1 MDANTSNSTSL
12 TTNFNVTPYYDDYDP
27 SSGYYRILFKPGY
40 AVQARELTQMQT
52 ALQEQIA
59 RFGRNIFK
67 DGTIVIPGQ
76 FTLETNEGRPAG
88 RGVSYVKVNDYD
100 ASNNAVSM
108 DQWTT
113 YINQGKA
120 NGNTR
125 LEVVG
130 ATSNITAKVIQ
141 VLDGTQSSQN
151 TKTLYVAYTSSSSAN
166 ASIKA
171 FQGGETLT
179 ANINGTLKTLVV
191 ANTAT
196 ATGKGSRFSISSG
209 VLFAKNHFVAFP
221 DQAVIISR
229 YDANPTARV
238 GFYITEDIVNA
249 SQDSTLLD
257 PAQEASNYSAPGADR
272 LALNPTLDVVP
283 IDATPSVQDFVS
295 LFTIENG
302 IVKSYNANTQYSYI
316 NDAMARRTS
325 DNSGDYI
332 VNGIDVQLKEHDD
345 TGSNYGRYPNGNNKL
360 LYVGVSPGTA
370 YVSGYQVG
378 MPATMDLATEK
389 GLTTSNVT
397 SQLAAANM
405 GQYVTVNEFVG
416 GWELNKGNV
425 INLYD
430 TAQKRISG
438 KGWSTAAQTGTQI
451 GTAIILSVQYIS
463 GTPGY
468 DAKYNVYLADIKMTG
483 AYVFSQ
489 VKSLYAAAVGG
500 YNSAIGADT
509 VLDPVTG
516 LAVLQNQP
524 QSTLL
529 YFTGSNY
536 TDTIRDANDPLVS
549 HTTFEFNAS
558 QGVSSAVQVSTNGV
572 FTISISAGTEQL
584 PYGTTTLQGTG
595 TNGIYATFNKTSG
608 GATSMAVGLSGVTS
622 TATSNNTL
630 NGTGTRFT
638 RLNVGDKIQ
647 LSGNT
652 FVYQVVSIA
661 SDTQLTVDQRL
672 PVSNTGNT
680 LTKIY
685 EAGDQ
690 INLFGIGSAA
700 GAQRTIATTSTSL
713 QFNLQET
720 FPSIFYATVT
730 YPVARTTALEIKKTL
745 KAGRYV
751 KIDCSTG
758 GVAGPFDLGFS
769 DVYKIKTIR
778 KGTGGSYPT
787 SNTGG
792 LDVTTSFIL
801 DNGQKDTHYDHAT
814 IKPKVLLAST
824 DRLLVEL
831 DYFLPDFTSGAGYFS
846 VDSYPVEDDDT
857 LFNPA
862 NNIRTENIPVFK
874 SPITGQSYDLRN
886 QFDFRP
892 VKTNTSGDTT
902 NPASASVNPAASST
916 LNYPASGMKFPVP
929 SSVIEYDYYYYLGR
943 IDIVAVDKDN
953 RFQIIKGQP
962 SANPQSPIVPPG
974 VMALSQLTISPYPS
988 LSAAYATKLGRQDL
1002 ASTAK
1007 SIATYRYTMR
1017 DIGSLKQR
1025 IVNLEYYTSLSLLE
1039 KAATG
1044 TVIQNDTGID
1054 RFKNGIFTDAFRDN
1068 SNAADY
1074 DPEFRIVYDTK
1085 EKTIR
1090 PVYKMESIVY
1100 NFLSGTNV
1108 KFQNPVITVDYT
1120 EILHHAQSYVTM
1132 DINVERQSWLFL
1144 GQVNLFPSQDIWVD
1158 TTIMPDEMLTKQ
1170 SIYVVNYG
1178 TQGTSNE
1185 AITAYGTTA
1194 YYDLNTGNATYG
1206 IYQANGY
1213 FNQNTTGGVV
1223 DVLNTTNWNAWNT
1236 HIVGYKVYTG
1246 SVGSDGNP
1254 FSTTYSTYDAARNYA
1269 NSINPVG
1276 GAGVTIETV
1285 YNTVRTGTQYWE
1297 ADSADVVQTDYKVID
1312 VQNYSYIRP
1321 QTITV
1326 QCTGMKPYTR
1336 MWPYFDS
1343 VAMANSARPLTAN
1356 QFSWIIQ
1363 NGQYGLA
1370 ANTLNDIRT
1379 GTSTNAAA
1387 GIVALPSS
1395 LGPWANYGDQLVTD
1409 ANGMLKFQMQITS
1422 GQFRVGQRNCLVID
1436 SRNYI
1441 DLSSA
1446 TTAADIPVDVS
1457 TGGAAVF
1464 TASGQAITKQRSIL
1478 TTKTV
1483 AYHTEA
1489 VSQNYNSAGFEYIAA
1504 PPPPAPASHS
1514 CTAYSFLASAPN
1526 GEEGIFLTSVDLFV
1540 SRIGREGFWCE
1551 IREMDSGQQ
1560 ITRNTVPYSEVFFNN
1575 PASVPLSPN
1584 GKDTPCNVKFDIP
1597 IFLYNNT
1604 QYAFVIHPINANPDL
1619 YVWCSRLGEMDIN
1632 GLGTLHDR
1640 RGTGTFYQ
1648 TNNNTNWDIIEG
1660 VDLTCNFYRAEFNK
1674 NQASATL
1681 GNRPI
1686 EKLYVFNNTINF
1698 SNNRGDIFISGDHIA
1713 MPALNSGASIAVSDF
1728 VVGDRSF
1735 VNSAAVNVAT
1745 GVSGVVAAGNTGYY
1759 VGETIRIYSS
1769 NGTFK
1774 GQATNSGITNG
1785 QGTLDYYIDGA
1796 TSLVQLTG
1804 SGGGFVVGDA
1814 IICSTD
1820 WSQYGYIQNIWGIS
1834 NWRYSAFHFEPSAL
1848 NFQLTNMTYQ
1858 LRPVSTTGAV
1868 GGYIDIDPSTTQ
1880 YFNKEQAVLSRTN
1893 EINILSG
1900 ANSQTIL
1907 VNMKTSSNS
1916 VSPLLDLTKTQTIIL
1931 DNIINNDTTD
1941 ETLPTHGALINKYI
1955 SKTVTLAEGQ
1965 DAEDMHVILSA
1976 YRPPGTDVRVWIKI
1990 KNVQDPTPFE
2000 QIHWVELYKDG
2011 NGDQIYSSLDDRDNF
2026 KEYTYLVPDASVD
2039 RLTLANTNVTGGVN
2053 VGFTLNGL
2061 TSGFS
2066 AMVENIESSTIY
2078 VMSDTGYYAGETA
2091 NVVNSTGIVVGN
2103 TQVYATGRTVALN
2116 SDYGGAANVISYTT
2130 DAGVTYSTY
2139 KYFAIKVGLLND
2151 GKNSAVVPRVGDLR
2165 AIALQK

>member
-88 RGVSYVKVNDYD
+88 RGISYVKVNDYD
-100 ASNNAVSM
+100 ASNNSVSM
-108 DQWTT
+108 NQWNT

-141 VLDGTQSSQN
+141 VLDGTQASTN
-151 TKTLYVAYTSSSSAN
+151 TKTIYVAYTSSSSAN
-166 ASIKA
+166 ASIKS
-171 FQGGETLT
+171 FQVGETLT

-191 ANTAT
+191 ANTAN

-221 DQAVIISR
+221 DQSIIINR

-238 GFYITEDIVNA
+238 GFYITEDIVTA

-283 IDATPSVQDFVS
+283 IDASPSVQDFVS

-316 NDAMARRTS
+316 NDAMARRTF
-325 DNSGDYI
+325 DNSGDYV
-332 VNGIDVQLKEHDD
+332 VNGLDVQLKEHDD

-360 LYVGVSPGTA
+360 LYVGVSPGSA

-378 MPATMDLATEK
+378 MPATMDLSTEK

-416 GWELNKGNV
+416 GWELNKGNS
-425 INLYD
+425 IGLYD
-430 TAQKRISG
+430 TAQKRITG
-438 KGWSTAAQTGTQI
+438 KGWSTAAQTGSQI
-451 GTAIILSVQYIS
+451 GSAIILSVQYVS

-483 AYVFSQ
+483 SNTFDMVR
-489 VKSLYAAAVGG
+489 SLYAAAVGG
-500 YNSAIGADT
+500 YNSAIGADA
-509 VLDPVTG
+509 VLDPVKG
-516 LAVLQNQP
+516 LAVLQNVP

-536 TDTIRDANDPLVS
+536 TDTIRDSNDILS
-549 HTTFEFNAS
+549 THTMFEFNDT
-558 QGVSSAVQVSTNGV
+558 QGVSSGVQVSTNGI
-572 FTISISAGTEQL
+572 FTISISAGIEEF
-584 PYGTTTLQGTG
+584 PYGTTTLQGISTS
-595 TNGIYATFNKTSG
+595 GIYATFNKTSG

-622 TATSNNTL
+622 TSSSNVIL
-630 NGTGTRFT
+630 NGTGTHFT

-652 FVYQVVSIA
+652 FVYQIKSIVN
-661 SDTQLTVDQRL
+661 DTQLVVDQSL
-672 PVSNTGNT
+672 PSSNNGNT

-690 INLFGIGSAA
+690 INLFGLGSSA
-700 GAQRTIATTSTSL
+700 GVQRTITTTSTSL
-713 QFNLQET
+713 RFNLQET

-745 KAGRYV
+745 RAGRYV
-751 KIDCSTG
+751 KINPSSAGLTG
-758 GVAGPFDLGFS
+758 PYDLGFS
-769 DVYKIKTIR
+769 DVYKIKSIR
-778 KGTGGSYPT
+778 KGSGSYPT
-787 SNTGG
+787 SNTSGI
-792 LDVTTSFIL
+792 DVTTSFIL
-801 DNGQKDTHYDHAT
+801 DNGQRDTHYDHAT
-814 IKPKVLLAST
+814 IKPKVLLT
-824 DRLLVEL
+824 TNDRLLVEL
-831 DYFLPDFTSGAGYFS
+831 DYFAPDFTSGAGYFS
-846 VDSYPVEDDDT
+846 IDSYPIQDNDT

-874 SPITGQSYDLRN
+874 STITGQSYDLRN
-886 QFDFRP
+886 QLDFRP
-892 VKTNTSGDTT
+892 VKTNTSTDTT
-902 NPASASVNPAASST
+902 NPASASVNPSSSSSLT
-916 LNYPASGMKFPVP
+916 YPAAGMKLPVP
-929 SSVIEYDYYYYLGR
+929 SSVIEYDFYYYLGR
-943 IDIVAVDKDN
+943 TDIVAVDKDN
-953 RFQIIKGQP
+953 RFQVLKGQP
-962 SANPQSPIVPPG
+962 SSNPQTPVVPPG
-974 VMALSQLTISPYPS
+974 IMALSQLNITPYPS
-988 LSAAYATKLGRQDL
+988 LSPAYATKLGRQEL

-1007 SIATYRYTMR
+1007 SIAVYRYTMR

-1039 KAATG
+1039 KAASG
-1044 TVIQNDTGID
+1044 AVIQNEAGND
-1054 RFKNGIFTDAFRDN
+1054 RFKNGIFTDSFRDN

-1074 DPEFRIVYDTK
+1074 DPEFRIVFDTK
-1085 EKTIR
+1085 ERSIR

-1100 NFLSGTNV
+1100 NYLSGTNV
-1108 KFQNPVITVDYT
+1108 KYQNPVITVDYT

-1144 GQVNLFPSQDIWVD
+1144 GQVNLYPSQDIWVD
-1158 TTIMPDEMLTKQ
+1158 TTIMPDEMLSRQ

-1178 TQGTSNE
+1178 TQGASNE
-1185 AITAYGTTA
+1185 AITAYGPTA
-1194 YYDLNTGNATYG
+1194 HYDLNSGNSNYG

-1223 DVLNTTNWNAWNT
+1223 DVLNTTNWDAWNT
-1236 HIVGYKVYTG
+1236 HVVGYKVYTG
-1246 SVGSDGNP
+1246 SVSSDGNP
-1254 FSTTYSTYDAARNYA
+1254 YSTTFTTYDAARSYA
-1269 NSINPVG
+1269 QSINPIG

-1343 VAMANSARPLTAN
+1343 VAMANSARPLTSD

-1370 ANTLNDIRT
+1370 GNTLNDIRT

-1387 GIVALPSS
+1387 GIVPLPSS
-1395 LGPWANYGDQLVTD
+1395 LGPWANYGDTLITD
-1409 ANGMLKFQMQITS
+1409 SNGMLKFQMQITK

-1446 TTAADIPVDVS
+1446 ASAADVPVDVS
-1457 TGGAAVF
+1457 TGGGAVF

-1483 AYHTEA
+1483 SYHTEA

-1514 CTAYSFLASAPN
+1514 CTAYSFLSSAPN
-1526 GEEGIFLTSVDLFV
+1526 GEEGIFLTSVDIFV

-1575 PASVPLSPN
+1575 PASVPISPN
-1584 GKDTPCNVKFDIP
+1584 GKGTPCNVKFDIP

-1604 QYAFVIHPINANPDL
+1604 QYAFIIHPINANPDL

-1660 VDLTCNFYRAEFNK
+1660 VDLTCKFYRAEFNK
-1674 NQASATL
+1674 NQASATI

-1686 EKLYVFNNTINF
+1686 EKLYVYNNTINF
-1698 SNNRGDIFISGDHIA
+1698 ANSRGHIFISGDHIA
-1713 MPALNSGASIAVSDF
+1713 LPALNSGASVAVTDF

-1735 VNSAAVNVAT
+1735 QNSAAVNVAT
-1745 GVSGVVAAGNTGYY
+1745 GVAGVIAAANTGYY
-1759 VGETIRIYSS
+1759 IGEIIRIYSS

-1785 QGTLDYYIDGA
+1785 QGTLDYYIDGP
-1796 TSLVQLTG
+1796 TSLVQFTG
-1804 SGGGFVVGDA
+1804 SGGGFVVGDY
-1814 IICSTD
+1814 IIDSTD
-1820 WSQYGYIQNIWGIS
+1820 WSQYGYLTTIWSIG

-1848 NFQLTNMTYQ
+1848 NFQLTNMTYEMTS
-1858 LRPVSTTGAV
+1858 VDTTGTNAIV
-1868 GGYIDIDPSTTQ
+1868 TKIDPSTTQ
-1880 YFNKEQAVLSRTN
+1880 YFNKERAVLSRTN
-1893 EINILSG
+1893 EINVLG
-1900 ANSQTIL
+1900 GTNSQTIS

-1916 VSPLLDLTKTQTIIL
+1916 VSPLLDLTKTQTIII

-1965 DAEDMHVILSA
+1965 DAEDIRVILSA
-1976 YRPPGTDVRVWIKI
+1976 YRPPGTDVKVWIKV
-1990 KNVQDPTPFE
+1990 KCVQDPTPFE

-2011 NGDQIYSSLDDRDNF
+2011 TGDQTYSSLDDRNNF
-2026 KEYTYLVPDASVD
+2026 KEYTYLVPTSSVD
-2039 RLTLANTNVTGGVN
+2039 RVTIANTKGFSTGVN

-2066 AMVENIESSTIY
+2066 AMVENIEGGTIY
-2078 VMSDTGYYAGETA
+2078 VMSDSGYYAGETA
-2091 NVVNSTGIVVGN
+2091 NVVNTTGSVVGN
-2103 TQVYATGRTVALN
+2103 TQIYATGRTVALN
-2116 SDYGGAANVISYTT
+2116 GDYGGAANVITYTT

-2139 KYFAIKVGLLND
+2139 KYFSIKVGLLND
-2151 GKNSAVVPRVGDLR
+2151 GVNSAVVPRVGDLR
-2165 AIALQK
+2165 AIALQM

>member
-1 MDANTSNSTSL
+1 MANTANSTAL
-12 TTNFNVTPYYDDYDP
+12 TTNFDVTPYYDDYDP
-27 SSGYYRILFKPGY
+27 SRGYYRILFKPGY

-52 ALQEQIA
+52 TLQDQIA

-88 RGVSYVKVNDYD
+88 RGVSYVKVNDFD
-100 ASNNAVSM
+100 ASNNTVSM
-108 DQWTT
+108 DQWNTF
-113 YINQGKA
+113 INRGKTS
-120 NGNTR
+120 GNSR

-130 ATSNITAKVIQ
+130 ATSNITAKVVQ
-141 VLDGTQSSQN
+141 VLDGVQSSQN

-166 ASIKA
+166 ASIKSFIA
-171 FQGGETLT
+171 GETLR
-179 ANINGTLKTLVV
+179 ANVNNTVYSLVV
-191 ANTAT
+191 ANTAN

-221 DQAVIISR
+221 DQSIIINR
-229 YDANPTARV
+229 YNANPTARV
-238 GFYITEDIVNA
+238 GFYITEDIVTA
-249 SQDSTLLD
+249 SSDSTLLD

-272 LALNPTLDVVP
+272 LQLNPTLDVVP

-302 IVKSYNANTQYSYI
+302 IVRSYNANTQYSYI

-332 VNGIDVQLKEHDD
+332 VNGLDVQLKEHDN

-360 LYVGVSPGTA
+360 LNVAVSPGKA
-370 YVSGYQVG
+370 YVSGYEVG
-378 MPATMDLATEK
+378 MPATIDLATEK
-389 GLTTSNVT
+389 GLTTANVST
-397 SQLAAANM
+397 QWNAANM
-405 GQYVTVNEFVG
+405 GQFVTVNEFVG
-416 GWELNKGNV
+416 GWELNKGNT
-425 INLYD
+425 IDLYN
-430 TAQKRISG
+430 TAQKRITG
-438 KGWSTAAQTGTQI
+438 KRWSTAAQTGTRI
-451 GTAIILSVQYIS
+451 GSAIILSTQYIS
-463 GTPGY
+463 GTPGF

-483 AYVFSQ
+483 SYVFGQ

-509 VLDPVTG
+509 VLDLNG
-516 LAVLQNQP
+516 NAVLQNQP

-529 YFTGSNY
+529 YFTGSNF
-536 TDTIRDANDPLVS
+536 TNTIRDSNDIL
-549 HTTFEFNAS
+549 TTGTSFEFNDT
-558 QGVSSAVQVSTNGV
+558 QGVTSPVQVSTNGI
-572 FTISISAGTEQL
+572 FTISISPGIEQF
-584 PYGTTTLQGTG
+584 PFGTTTLQGIG
-595 TNGIYATFNKTSG
+595 TSGISVTFNKTSG
-608 GATSMAVGLSGVTS
+608 GSGSMAVGIGGVTS
-622 TATSNNTL
+622 TSSANNIL
-630 NGTGTRFT
+630 NGTGTHFT
-638 RLNVGDKIQ
+638 YLNPGDKIQ

-652 FVYQVVSIA
+652 FVYQVKSIV
-661 SDTQLTVDQRL
+661 SDTQIVVDQDL
-672 PVSNTGNT
+672 PSSNNGNT

-690 INLFGIGSAA
+690 INLLGIGASS
-700 GAQRTIATTSTSL
+700 GSQRSIATTSTSL
-713 QFNLQET
+713 QFNLKET

-745 KAGRYV
+745 KAIRYV
-751 KIDCSTG
+751 KIDCSTA
-758 GVAGPFDLGFS
+758 GVSGPYDLGFS
-769 DVYKIKTIR
+769 DIYRIKSIR
-778 KGTGGSYPT
+778 KATSTYPT
-787 SNTGG
+787 SNTSGT
-792 LDVTTSFIL
+792 DVTTSFVL
-801 DNGQKDTHYDHAT
+801 DNGQRDTHYDHGT
-814 IKPKVLLAST
+814 IKPKVSLT
-824 DRLLVEL
+824 TDDRLLVEL
-831 DYFLPDFTSGAGYFS
+831 DYFYPDFTTGAGYFS
-846 VDSYPVEDDDT
+846 IDSYPIQDNDA
-857 LFNPA
+857 LFVA
-862 NNIRTENIPVFK
+862 GTNIRTENVPVFK
-874 SPITGQSYDLRN
+874 SNITGQSYDLRN
-886 QFDFRP
+886 QLDFRP
-892 VKTNTSGDTT
+892 VKDKTATDATT
-902 NPASASVNPAASST
+902 PGTASVNPSST
-916 LNYPASGMKFPVP
+916 ASLTYPAAGMKFPVP

-953 RFQIIKGQP
+953 RLQIIKGQP
-962 SANPQSPIVPPG
+962 SANPQIPVVPPG

-988 LSAAYATKLGRQDL
+988 LSAAYATKLGRPEL

-1007 SIATYRYTMR
+1007 AVATYRYTMR
-1017 DIGSLKQR
+1017 DIGTLKQR

-1039 KAATG
+1039 KAASG
-1044 TVIQNDTGID
+1044 AVIQNEAGND
-1054 RFKNGIFTDAFRDN
+1054 RFKNGIFTDSFRDN
-1068 SNAADY
+1068 SNSADY
-1074 DPEFRIVYDTK
+1074 DPEFRIVFDPK
-1085 EKTIR
+1085 ERSIR

-1100 NFLSGTNV
+1100 NYLTGTNV
-1108 KFQNPVITVDYT
+1108 KYNNPVITVDYT
-1120 EILHHAQSYVTM
+1120 EVLHHAHSYVTM
-1132 DINVERQSWLFL
+1132 DLNVERQSWLFL
-1144 GQVNLFPSQDIWVD
+1144 GAVNLYPSQDIWID
-1158 TTIMPDEMLTKQ
+1158 TTILPDEQLTKQ

-1194 YYDLNTGNATYG
+1194 HYDLNSGDAMYG
-1206 IYQANGY
+1206 LYQANGR

-1223 DVLNTTNWNAWNT
+1223 DVLNTTQWNAWET
-1236 HIVGYKVYTG
+1236 HVVGYKVYTG
-1246 SVGSDGNP
+1246 SVTSDGNP
-1254 FSTTYSTYDAARNYA
+1254 FSVTYSTYDAARSYA
-1269 NSINPVG
+1269 QSINPVG

-1285 YNTVRTGTQYWE
+1285 YNTSRTGTQYWE
-1297 ADSADVVQTDYKVID
+1297 ADSVDVVQTDYKVID

-1321 QTITV
+1321 QTIAV
-1326 QCTGMKPYTR
+1326 YCTGMKPYTQ

-1343 VAMANSARPLTAN
+1343 VAMANNSRPLTAD
-1356 QFSWIIQ
+1356 QFSWII
-1363 NGQYGLA
+1363 NNKQYGLA
-1370 ANTLNDIRT
+1370 ETTMRNLQL

-1395 LGPWANYGDQLVTD
+1395 LGPWANYGSTLITN
-1409 ANGMLKFQMQITS
+1409 ANGELKFQMQITS

-1478 TTKTV
+1478 STKTV

-1514 CTAYSFLASAPN
+1514 CSAYSFLAQAPN

-1575 PASVPLSPN
+1575 PANVPISTN
-1584 GKDTPCNVKFDIP
+1584 GRNNPCNVKFDIP

-1604 QYAFVIHPINANPDL
+1604 QYAFIIHPINANPDV

-1660 VDLTCNFYRAEFNK
+1660 VDLTCNIYRAEFNK
-1674 NQASATL
+1674 NLASATL

-1686 EKLYVFNNTINF
+1686 EKLYVRNGTIDF
-1698 SNNRGDIFISGDHIA
+1698 SNNRGEIFISGDHIT
-1713 MPALNSGASIAVSDF
+1713 MPALNSGASVAVTDF
-1728 VVGDRSF
+1728 IVGDRSF
-1735 VNSAAVNVAT
+1735 QNSAAVNVAT
-1745 GVSGVVAAGNTGYY
+1745 GVSGVIAAGNTGYY
-1759 VGETIRIYSS
+1759 VGEVIRIYSA
-1769 NGTFK
+1769 NGRYK
-1774 GQATNSGITNG
+1774 GEATNLDITNG
-1785 QGTLDYYIDGA
+1785 QGTLEYYINGD
-1796 TSLVQLTG
+1796 TSLVHLSG

-1820 WSQYGYIQNIWGIS
+1820 WSQYGYLENIWALS
-1834 NWRYSAFHFEPSAL
+1834 NWKYSAFHFEPSAL
-1848 NFQLTNMTYQ
+1848 NFQLTDMTYQ

-1868 GGYIDIDPSTTQ
+1868 GTYVKVDPSTTQ
-1880 YFNKEQAVLSRTN
+1880 YFNSEQAVLSRTN
-1893 EINILSG
+1893 EINQLAG
-1900 ANSQTIL
+1900 ANSQTVL
-1907 VNMKTSSNS
+1907 VSMKTSSNS

-1931 DNIINNDTTD
+1931 DNIINDDTTD
-1941 ETLPTHGALINKYI
+1941 ETMPTHGALINKYI
-1955 SKTVTLAEGQ
+1955 TKTVTLAEGQ
-1965 DAEDMHVILSA
+1965 DAEDMRVILSA
-1976 YRPPGTDVRVWIKI
+1976 YRPPGTDVKVWIKI

-2011 NGDQIYSSLDDRDNF
+2011 NGDRDYSSLNDRNNF
-2026 KEYTYLVPDASVD
+2026 KEFTYLVPTGSVD
-2039 RLTLANTNVTGGVN
+2039 RVTLANTTAAFVN
-2053 VGFTLNGL
+2053 IGFTLNGL

-2066 AMVENIESSTIY
+2066 ASVENIENQTIY
-2078 VMSDTGYYAGETA
+2078 VMSDTGFYAGETA
-2091 NVVNSTGIVVGN
+2091 NVVNSTGVVIGN
-2103 TQVYATGRTVALN
+2103 TQVYATGRTIALN
-2116 SDYGGAANVISYTT
+2116 GDYAGAANVITYTT
-2130 DAGVTYSTY
+2130 DTGVTYSSY
-2139 KYFAIKVGLLND
+2139 KYFSIKVGLLND
-2151 GKNSAVVPRVGDLR
+2151 GKNSAIVPRVGDLR

>member
-27 SSGYYRILFKPGY
+27 SAGYYRILFKPGY
-40 AVQARELTQMQT
+40 AVQARELTQIQT

-88 RGVSYVKVNDYD
+88 RGISYVKVNDFD
-100 ASNNAVSM
+100 ASNNSVSM
-108 DQWTT
+108 DQWNTF
-113 YINQGKA
+113 INQGKA

-130 ATSNITAKVIQ
+130 LTSNITAKVIQ
-141 VLDGTQSSQN
+141 VLDGVQSTSN
-151 TKTLYVAYTSSSSAN
+151 TKTLYIAYTSSSSAN

-171 FQGGETLT
+171 FQGGETLR
-179 ANINGTLKTLVV
+179 ANVNNTVYTLVV
-191 ANTAT
+191 ANTAN

-257 PAQEASNYSAPGADR
+257 PALEASNYSAPGADR
-272 LALNPTLDVVP
+272 LMLNPTLDVVP

-316 NDAMARRTS
+316 NDAMARRTF
-325 DNSGDYI
+325 DNSGNYV
-332 VNGIDVQLKEHDD
+332 VNGLDVQLKEHDN
-345 TGSNYGRYPNGNNKL
+345 TGSNYGRYPTGNNKL
-360 LYVGVSPGTA
+360 LYVGVSPGKA
-370 YVSGYQVG
+370 YVGGYEVG

-397 SQLAAANM
+397 SQSATVNM
-405 GQYVTVNEFVG
+405 GQFVTVNEFVG

-425 INLYD
+425 VNLYD
-430 TAQKRISG
+430 TAQRRITN

-451 GTAIILSVQYIS
+451 GTAIILSVQYLS

-468 DAKYNVYLADIKMTG
+468 DAKYNVYLADVKMTG
-483 AYVFSQ
+483 SYVFGQ
-489 VKSLYAAAVGG
+489 VKSLYAAATGG

-509 VLDPVTG
+509 VLDINSR
-516 LAVLQNQP
+516 AVLQQIPN
-524 QSTLL
+524 STLL

-536 TDTIRDANDPLVS
+536 TDTIRDSNNPLVS
-549 HTTFEFNAS
+549 HTTFEFNDT
-558 QGVSSAVQVSTNGV
+558 QGVSSAVQVSTNGI
-572 FTISISAGTEQL
+572 FNLSISSGIEQL
-584 PYGTTTLQGTG
+584 PYGTTTLQGYSTS
-595 TNGIYATFNKTSG
+595 GIFATFNKTSNG
-608 GATSMAVGLSGVTS
+608 SSSMAVGLSGVTS
-622 TATSNNTL
+622 TATSSNTL
-630 NGTGTRFT
+630 NGTGTHFL
-638 RLNVGDKIQ
+638 RLNPGDKIQ

-661 SDTQLTVDQRL
+661 SDTQLTVDQTL

-680 LTKIY
+680 LYKVY

-690 INLFGIGSAA
+690 INMFGLGAAA
-700 GAQRTIATTSTSL
+700 GAQRTISTTSTSL
-713 QFNLQET
+713 QFNLKET
-720 FPSIFYATVT
+720 FPTIFYATVT
-730 YPVARTTALEIKKTL
+730 YPVERTTALEIKKTL
-745 KAGRYV
+745 RAGRYV
-751 KIDCSTG
+751 KINCATA
-758 GVAGPFDLGFS
+758 GVAGPYDLGFS
-769 DVYKIKTIR
+769 DVYKIKSIR

-801 DNGQKDTHYDHAT
+801 DNGQRDTHYDHGT
-814 IKPKVLLAST
+814 ITPRILLAST

-831 DYFLPDFTSGAGYFS
+831 DYFEPDFTNRGGFFS

-862 NNIRTENIPVFK
+862 NNIRTENIPLFK
-874 SPITGQSYDLRN
+874 STITGQSYNLRN

-902 NPASASVNPAASST
+902 NPATASVNPSASST
-916 LNYPASGMKFPVP
+916 LNYPAAGMKFPVP
-929 SSVIEYDYYYYLGR
+929 SSRVEYDYYFYLGR

-953 RFQIIKGQP
+953 RFQVIKGQP
-962 SANPQSPIVPPG
+962 SSNPQTPIVPPG

-1017 DIGSLKQR
+1017 DIGTLKQR

-1044 TVIQNDTGID
+1044 TVIQNEAGND
-1054 RFKNGIFTDAFRDN
+1054 RFKNGIFTDSFRDN

-1074 DPEFRIVYDTK
+1074 DPEFRIVYDSK
-1085 EKTIR
+1085 ERSIR

-1108 KFQNPVITVDYT
+1108 KYQNPVITVDYT
-1120 EILHHAQSYVTM
+1120 EVLHHAQSYATF

-1144 GQVNLFPSQDIWVD
+1144 GTVNLYPSQDIWVD

-1170 SIYVVNYG
+1170 SIYVVNFG
-1178 TQGTSNE
+1178 TQGSSNE
-1185 AITAYGTTA
+1185 AITAYGTTSA
-1194 YYDLNTGNATYG
+1194 YDLNTGNATYG
-1206 IYQANGY
+1206 IYQANGR
-1213 FNQNTTGGVV
+1213 FRQNTTGGVV
-1223 DVLNTTNWNAWNT
+1223 DVLNTTNWNAWET
-1236 HIVGYKVYTG
+1236 HVVGYKVYTG
-1246 SVGSDGNP
+1246 SVTSDGNP
-1254 FSTTYSTYDAARNYA
+1254 FSVTYSTYDAARNYA
-1269 NSINPVG
+1269 QSINPVG

-1297 ADSADVVQTDYKVID
+1297 ADSADVVQTDYKVVD

-1321 QTITV
+1321 QTIAV
-1326 QCTGMKPYTR
+1326 HCTGMKPYTR

-1343 VAMANSARPLTAN
+1343 VAMANNARPLTAN

-1370 ANTLNDIRT
+1370 SNTLNDIRT

-1395 LGPWANYGDQLVTD
+1395 LGPWSAYGSQLVTD
-1409 ANGMLKFQMQITS
+1409 ANGVLKFQMQITS

-1446 TTAADIPVDVS
+1446 VTAADIPVDVS

-1483 AYHTEA
+1483 SYHTEA

-1514 CTAYSFLASAPN
+1514 CTAYSFMASAPN
-1526 GEEGIFLTSVDLFV
+1526 GEEGIFLTSVDIFV

-1575 PASVPLSPN
+1575 PAAVPISPN

-1597 IFLYNNT
+1597 VFLYNNT
-1604 QYAFVIHPINANPDL
+1604 QYAFIIHPIHANPDV
-1619 YVWCSRLGEMDIN
+1619 YVWCSRLGQMDVN

-1660 VDLTCNFYRAEFNK
+1660 VDLTCKFYRADFNK
-1674 NQASATL
+1674 NQATATL

-1686 EKLYVFNNTINF
+1686 EKLYVRNATIDF
-1698 SNNRGDIFISGDHIA
+1698 SNNRGDIFISGDHISI
-1713 MPALNSGASIAVSDF
+1713 PALNSGASVAVTDF
-1728 VVGDRSF
+1728 AFGATSF
-1735 VNSAAVNVAT
+1735 QNSAVVNVST
-1745 GVSGVVAAGNTGYY
+1745 GVSGVIAAGNTNYY
-1759 VGETIRIYSS
+1759 VGEILQIYSS

-1774 GQATNSGITNG
+1774 GQATISDITNA
-1785 QGTLDYYIDGA
+1785 QGTLDYYVNGD
-1796 TSLVQLTG
+1796 TSLVHLSG

-1820 WSQYGYIQNIWGIS
+1820 WSQYGYIENIWGIS

-1848 NFQLTNMTYQ
+1848 NFQLTDMTYQ

-1868 GGYIDIDPSTTQ
+1868 GTYIKVDPSTTQ
-1880 YFNKEQAVLSRTN
+1880 YFNTEQAVLSRTN
-1893 EINILSG
+1893 EINLLAG

-1907 VNMKTSSNS
+1907 VSMKTSSNA

-1965 DAEDMHVILSA
+1965 DAEDLRVILSA
-1976 YRPPGTDVRVWIKI
+1976 YRPPGTDVKVWIKI
-1990 KNVQDPTPFE
+1990 LNAEDGTPFS
-2000 QIHWVELYKDG
+2000 QQHWVELYKDG
-2011 NGDQIYSSLDDRDNF
+2011 NGDNEYSSLDDRNNF
-2026 KEYTYLVPDASVD
+2026 KEYTYLVPTGSVD
-2039 RLTLANTNVTGGVN
+2039 RLTLANTYVTGGVN
-2053 VGFTLNGL
+2053 VGMTLNGL

-2066 AMVENIESSTIY
+2066 ALVENIESTTIY

-2116 SDYGGAANVISYTT
+2116 SEYGGAANVISYTT

-2139 KYFAIKVGLLND
+2139 KYFALKVGLLND
-2151 GKNSAVVPRVGDLR
+2151 GVNSAIVPRVGDLR

>member
-12 TTNFNVTPYYDDYDP
+12 TTNFDVSPYYDDYDP
-27 SSGYYRILFKPGY
+27 SKGYYRILFKPGY
-40 AVQARELTQMQT
+40 SVQARELTQMQT

-59 RFGRNIFK
+59 RFGKNIFK

-76 FTLETNEGRPAG
+76 FTLETNAGLPAG
-88 RGVSYVKVNDYD
+88 RGIPYVKINDFD
-100 ASNNAVSM
+100 AANNAVSI
-108 DQWTT
+108 DQWNT
-113 YINQGKA
+113 YINQGKTK
-120 NGNTR
+120 GNTR
-125 LEVVG
+125 LEIVG
-130 ATSNITAKVIQ
+130 ATSNITAKIIQ

-171 FQGGETLT
+171 FQAGETLS
-179 ANINGTLKTLVV
+179 ANINGTIKTLVV
-191 ANTAT
+191 ANTAN

-221 DQAVIISR
+221 DQAVIIDR
-229 YDANPTARV
+229 YSANPTARV
-238 GFYITEDIVNA
+238 GFYITEDIVKS

-272 LALNPTLDVVP
+272 LMLNPTLDVVP
-283 IDATPSVQDFVS
+283 IDASPSVQDFVS

-302 IVKSYNANTQYSYI
+302 VVKSYNANTQYAYI

-325 DNSGDYI
+325 DNSGDYV
-332 VNGIDVQLKEHDD
+332 VNGLDVQLKEHDD

-360 LYVGVSPGTA
+360 LYVGVSPGKA
-370 YVSGYQVG
+370 YVSGYEVG

-389 GLTTSNVT
+389 GLTTANIT
-397 SQLAAANM
+397 SQLSAANM

-416 GWELNKGNV
+416 GWQLNKGNT
-425 INLYD
+425 IGLYN
-430 TAQKRISG
+430 TAQKRITG
-438 KGWSTAAQTGTQI
+438 KGWSTAAQTGTLI

-483 AYVFSQ
+483 SYTFGQ

-500 YNSAIGADT
+500 YNSAIGADS
-509 VLDPVTG
+509 VLDLNG
-516 LAVLQNQP
+516 NAVLQNVP

-536 TDTIRDANDPLVS
+536 TDTVRDSNDILSS
-549 HTTFEFNAS
+549 HTSFEFNDT
-558 QGVSSAVQVSTNGV
+558 QGVASAVQVSTNGI
-572 FTISISAGTEQL
+572 FTISISAGIEQF
-584 PYGTTTLQGTG
+584 PYGTTTLQGIG
-595 TNGIYATFNKTSG
+595 TNGIYLTFNKTSG
-608 GATSMAVGLSGVTS
+608 GASSMAVGLGGVTS
-622 TATSNNTL
+622 TSSSNVIL
-630 NGTGTRFT
+630 NGTGTHFT
-638 RLNVGDKIQ
+638 RLNIGDKIQ

-652 FVYQVVSIA
+652 FVYQIRSIIN
-661 SDTQLTVDQRL
+661 DTQLVVDQNL
-672 PVSNTGNT
+672 PVANNGNT

-690 INLFGIGSAA
+690 INLFGIGAVA
-700 GAQRTIATTSTSL
+700 GSQRTIATTSTSL

-730 YPVARTTALEIKKTL
+730 YPVVRTTALEIKKTL
-745 KAGRYV
+745 NAGRYV
-751 KIDCSTG
+751 KIDCSS
-758 GVAGPFDLGFS
+758 AGINGPYDLGFS

-778 KGTGGSYPT
+778 KGSGSYPS
-787 SNTGG
+787 SNTAG
-792 LDVTTSFIL
+792 LDVTTSFIF
-801 DNGQKDTHYDHAT
+801 DNGQRDTHYDHAT
-814 IKPKVLLAST
+814 IKPKVLLSSN
-824 DRLLVEL
+824 DKLLVEL
-831 DYFLPDFTSGAGYFS
+831 DYFYPDFTNRGGFFS
-846 VDSYPVEDDDT
+846 VDSYPVQDNDS

-874 SPITGQSYDLRN
+874 SSITGQSYDLRN
-886 QFDFRP
+886 QLDFRV
-892 VKTNTSGDTT
+892 VKDRTATDTT
-902 NPASASVNPAASST
+902 TPGSASVNPSPTST
-916 LNYPASGMKFPVP
+916 LIYPASGMKFPVP

-962 SANPQSPIVPPG
+962 SGNPQIPVVSPGI
-974 VMALSQLTISPYPS
+974 MALSQLTISPYPS
-988 LSAAYATKLGRQDL
+988 LSPAYATKLNRAEL
-1002 ASTAK
+1002 ASTPK
-1007 SIATYRYTMR
+1007 SLAVYRYTMR
-1017 DIGSLKQR
+1017 DIGVLKQR
-1025 IVNLEYYTSLSLLE
+1025 IVNLEYYTALSLLE

-1044 TVIQNDTGID
+1044 TVIKNDTGVD
-1054 RFKNGIFTDAFRDN
+1054 RFKNGIFTDSFRDN

-1074 DPEFRIVYDTK
+1074 DPEFRIVFDTK
-1085 EKTIR
+1085 EKAIR

-1100 NFLSGTNV
+1100 NYLSGTNV
-1108 KFQNPVITVDYT
+1108 KYNNPVITVAYT
-1120 EILHHAQSYVTM
+1120 EVLHHAQQYVTM
-1132 DINVERQSWLFL
+1132 DLNVERQSWLFL
-1144 GQVNLFPSQDIWVD
+1144 GTVNLFPSQDIWVD

-1194 YYDLNTGNATYG
+1194 HYNLNSGNTNYG
-1206 IYQANGY
+1206 VYQANGY

-1236 HIVGYKVYTG
+1236 HVVGYKVYTG

-1254 FSTTYSTYDAARNYA
+1254 FSTQFSTYDAARNYA

-1321 QTITV
+1321 QVITV

-1356 QFSWIIQ
+1356 QFSWVIQ

-1370 ANTLNDIRT
+1370 ANTLNDLRS

-1387 GIVALPSS
+1387 GIVPLPSS
-1395 LGPWANYGDQLVTD
+1395 LGPWSSYGDQLITD
-1409 ANGMLKFQMQITS
+1409 ANGQLKFQMQITT

-1457 TGGAAVF
+1457 TGGAATF

-1483 AYHTEA
+1483 SYHTEA

-1514 CTAYSFLASAPN
+1514 CSAYSFLASAPN
-1526 GEEGIFLTSVDLFV
+1526 GEEGIFLTSVDIFV

-1575 PASVPLSPN
+1575 PASVPISTN
-1584 GKDTPCNVKFDIP
+1584 GKNNPCNVKFDIP

-1604 QYAFVIHPINANPDL
+1604 QYAFIIHPINANPDL

-1660 VDLTCNFYRAEFNK
+1660 VDLTCNIYRAEFNK
-1674 NQASATL
+1674 NQATATL

-1686 EKLYVFNNTINF
+1686 EKLYVYNNTIDF
-1698 SNNRGDIFISGDHIA
+1698 ANNRGDIFISGDHIA
-1713 MPALNSGASIAVSDF
+1713 LPALNSGASIAVNDF

-1735 VNSAAVNVAT
+1735 VNSAAVNVST
-1745 GVSGVVAAGNTGYY
+1745 GIAGVVAAGNTGYY
-1759 VGETIRIYSS
+1759 IGELIRIYSS

-1785 QGTLDYYIDGA
+1785 QGTLDYYINGP

-1820 WSQYGYIQNIWGIS
+1820 WSQYGYLTSIWSIG

-1848 NFQLTNMTYQ
+1848 NFQLTDMTYEMTS
-1858 LRPVSTTGAV
+1858 VDTTGSNALV
-1868 GGYIDIDPSTTQ
+1868 TKIDPSTTQ
-1880 YFNKEQAVLSRTN
+1880 YFNKERAVLSRTN
-1893 EINILSG
+1893 EISQLAG
-1900 ANSQTIL
+1900 ANSQIIS

-1955 SKTVTLAEGQ
+1955 SKTITLAEGQ

-1976 YRPPGTDVRVWIKI
+1976 YRPPGTDVKVWIKI
-1990 KNVQDPTPFE
+1990 LNAQDGTPFA
-2000 QIHWVELYKDG
+2000 QQHWVELYKDG
-2011 NGDQIYSSLDDRDNF
+2011 NGDQTYSSLDDRSNF
-2026 KEYTYLVPDASVD
+2026 KEYTYLVPTSSVD
-2039 RLTLANTNVTGGVN
+2039 RVTIANTLGFSTGVN

-2066 AMVENIESSTIY
+2066 AMVERIEGGTIY
-2078 VMSDTGYYAGETA
+2078 VMSDTGFDAGETA
-2091 NVVNSTGIVVGN
+2091 NVVNTTGVVVGN
-2103 TQVYATGRTVALN
+2103 TQVLYTGRTVALN
-2116 SDYGGAANVISYTT
+2116 GDYAGAANVITYTT
-2130 DAGVTYSTY
+2130 DVGVTYSTY
-2139 KYFAIKVGLLND
+2139 KYFSIKVGLLND
-2151 GKNSAVVPRVGDLR
+2151 GVNSAVVPRVGDLR